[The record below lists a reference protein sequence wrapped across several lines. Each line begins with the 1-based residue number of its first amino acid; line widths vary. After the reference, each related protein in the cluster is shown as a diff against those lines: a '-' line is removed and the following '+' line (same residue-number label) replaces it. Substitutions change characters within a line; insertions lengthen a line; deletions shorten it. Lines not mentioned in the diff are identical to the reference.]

1 MQLKEI
7 VSAVP
12 ALSKLT
18 SANLRLKTAY
28 TLKQTA
34 DILQKEVDFFE
45 QERKKILEKYG
56 KVQQDGTVLIPVEQ
70 RTKAEEEYARLLSM
84 EVQPEFSR
92 LRISLSEDAKLSV
105 NDLSLLAPFADFVEH
120 EEE

>member
-1 MQLKEI
+1 MYLKEI

-28 TLKQTA
+28 ALKQTA

-56 KVQQDGTVLIPVEQ
+56 EVQEDGTVLIPAEQ
-70 RTKAEEEYARLLSM
+70 RAKAEEEYTRLLSM

-92 LRISLSEDAKLSV
+92 LRISISEDAKLSV
-105 NDLSLLAPFADFVEH
+105 NDLSLLAPFADFLEH

>member
-12 ALSKLT
+12 ALSKLA

-28 TLKQTA
+28 TLKQMA

-56 KVQQDGTVLIPVEQ
+56 KVQEDGSVLIPVEQ
-70 RTKAEEEYARLLSM
+70 RTKAEEEYNRLLSM

-105 NDLSLLAPFADFVEH
+105 NDLSLLAPFADFVEDK
-120 EEE
+120 EE

>member
-12 ALSKLT
+12 ALSKLA

-28 TLKQTA
+28 TLKQAA

-56 KVQQDGTVLIPVEQ
+56 KVQEDESVLIPAEQ
-70 RTKAEEEYARLLSM
+70 RTKAEEEYSRLLSM

-92 LRISLSEDAKLSV
+92 LQISLSEDAKLSV
-105 NDLSLLAPFADFVEH
+105 NDLSLLAPFADFVEDK
-120 EEE
+120 EE